1 MRIIKK
7 KFSIYQAIRA
17 FTSNFQEFDC
27 SFVFSQGVVVTGGM
41 EGSLIVVLM
50 EYPINLVFKL

>member
-1 MRIIKK
+1 M
-7 KFSIYQAIRA
+7 FSIYQAIRA
-17 FTSNFQEFDC
+17 FTRNFQDFAC
-27 SFVFSQGVVVTGGM
+27 SFVFSQGVVVTGEK